1 MRKVAS
7 HSNVMFC
14 RLVKSCDR
22 KVDDGYFTFKPPAK
36 YLMNLFLNIW
46 SIRNIWL
53 KHECITVLRLVFVVN
68 TFVFFTPLTFQIS
81 DWILVIKTL
90 IFYPAAE
97 LFKQL
102 SRRWN
107 LKLLIPYRFNELAQ
121 PDISDVCQWLELICL
136 EFANSLTQQLS
147 PGSSSC
153 FSPRGHCHQIGN
165 RWHCG
170 DTHRCCT
177 GGWSLPH
184 TGAVYCSL

>member
-1 MRKVAS
+1 MYGARTFPDSFFPHDAFARIKCFHLQIVAS

-97 LFKQL
+97 LFTIKQAVK
-102 SRRWN
+102 S
-107 LKLLIPYRFNELAQ
+107 KTF
-121 PDISDVCQWLELICL
+121 
-136 EFANSLTQQLS
+136 NSLS
-147 PGSSSC
+147 
-153 FSPRGHCHQIGN
+153 F
-165 RWHCG
+165 
-170 DTHRCCT
+170 
-177 GGWSLPH
+177 
-184 TGAVYCSL
+184 